1 MDAGCG
7 TAYLFK
13 IALETRVPDTVRNN
27 TALSRFELD
36 HDGRTAVAYYQLSPG
51 VITFRHTEVPPEMS
65 GHGIGSQLV
74 RGALES
80 ARAQGL
86 KVVPR
91 CPFVAAYMAKH
102 AEFNDLLL

>member
-1 MDAGCG
+1 M
-7 TAYLFK
+7 
-13 IALETRVPDTVRNN
+13 PDTVHDNP
-27 TALSRFELD
+27 ALHRFELD
-36 HDGRTAVAYYQLSPG
+36 LNGRTAAAYYQLSPG
-51 VITFRHTEVPPEMS
+51 VITFTHTEVPPEMA

-74 RGALES
+74 RGALEA

-86 KVVPR
+86 KVVPK